1 VRRPHAAAVLLG
13 VPLALAAC
21 GGPPEGISEENI
33 ADYMTAAAS
42 IGCVMKY
49 DSDYLPVEFQAGL
62 TRQQTLDITTYML
75 ATDKAVTLPDGG
87 VKLTTGA
94 CA

>member
-1 VRRPHAAAVLLG
+1 MAGLRVTLLALPLVLAGCAG
-13 VPLALAAC
+13 VP
-21 GGPPEGISEENI
+21 EGVSEENI
-33 ADYMTAAAS
+33 ADYLAAAAS
-42 IGCVMKY
+42 VGCVMKY

-62 TRQQTLDITTYML
+62 TRQQTLDITSYLL
-75 ATDKAVTLPDGG
+75 ATDKAVTLPEGG